1 MSEDESPKRSWK
13 SSLGAWSIVALCV
26 VFSFVTLK
34 VFAARRAASKNV
46 KVVATPEPVI
56 TVTTAK
62 ATYLSV
68 PDKVVATGTIS
79 AVDPMAVGAEVS
91 GLKVVEVAVEE
102 GDFVRKGQVLA
113 RLNSSILSAQ
123 LEQARSRQRSA
134 LAQVD
139 KARQPNRSQEILSL
153 KAAVS
158 QAEAA
163 YTQEKANLRQAEV
176 MYQNSLRTAERYN
189 QVVEQGFVTVQEASD
204 RQMDRDRNRQA
215 MEAARHRL
223 QASQFL
229 LEQARQ
235 RLSLAQEGGRA
246 EDVEIAQSSAQEV
259 GGLIGQIEAQLEQ
272 CVIVAPDDGLI
283 LKREVHLGEIS
294 SNSKPMFSLAR
305 RGELELRADVPQGD
319 LIRLR
324 SGVEARVRCAGLDAR
339 GKVWQLSP
347 QVDATTRL
355 GQARIL
361 LDAGSK
367 IRSGMF
373 AEATIEVGQH
383 RALTVPS
390 EAVLGEGGEYFVFRL
405 NGTTAARQLVTTGV
419 RSDKWVE
426 ITQGLQLN
434 DTVALSGSR
443 FLSDGDKV
451 EIKP

>member
-189 QVVEQGFVTVQEASD
+189 QVVEQGFVTVQEAGD
-204 RQMDRDRNRQA
+204 RA
-215 MEAARHRL
+215 MEAARQRL

-246 EDVEIAQSSAQEV
+246 EDIEIAQSSAQEI

-272 CVIVAPDDGLI
+272 CLIVAPDDGLI
-283 LKREVHLGEIS
+283 LKRDVHLGEIS

-324 SGVEARVRCAGLDAR
+324 SGVQARVRCAGLDAR

-347 QVDATTRL
+347 QVDASTRL

-405 NGTTAARQLVTTGV
+405 NGTTAARRLVATGV

>member
-1 MSEDESPKRSWK
+1 MSEDVSLKGSWR
-13 SSLGAWSIVALCV
+13 SSLGAWSVVALCV
-26 VFSFVTLK
+26 LFSFATLK
-34 VFAARRAASKNV
+34 IFAARRAASKNV
-46 KVVATPEPVI
+46 KVIATPEPVI
-56 TVTTAK
+56 TVTTAR
-62 ATYLSV
+62 ASYLSV

-102 GDFVRKGQVLA
+102 GDFVRRGQVLA

-123 LEQARSRQRSA
+123 LEQARARRRSA

-139 KARQPNRSQEILSL
+139 KARQPNRSQDILSL
-153 KAAVS
+153 QAAVA
-158 QAEAA
+158 QAQAA

-176 MYQNSLRTAERYN
+176 MYQNSLSTAQRYN

-204 RQMDRDRNRQA
+204 REMDRDRNRQA

-223 QASQFL
+223 QASQFV

-246 EDVEIAQSSAQEV
+246 EDVEVAQSSVQEV
-259 GGLIGQIEAQLEQ
+259 GALIGQIEAQLEQ
-272 CVIVAPDDGLI
+272 CVIVAPDDGLV
-283 LKREVHLGEIS
+283 LKRDVHLGEIS
-294 SNSKPMFSLAR
+294 SNTKSMFTLAR
-305 RGELELRADVPQGD
+305 RGELELRAEVPQAD
-319 LIRLR
+319 LMRLR
-324 SGVEARVRCAGLDAR
+324 SGVDARVRCASLEAHGR
-339 GKVWQLSP
+339 VWQLSP

-367 IRSGMF
+367 IRAGMF

-405 NGTTAARQLVTTGV
+405 NGTTTARRLISTGV

-426 ITQGLQLN
+426 VTQGLQAN